1 MMVQAATES
10 RQRLI
15 NAAIAVFGEFG
26 FRGATTRRIADAAGV
41 NEVTIFRLFGS
52 KSALLEEAVRQS
64 EERTGRPSHRLL
76 PETPGDAAA
85 ELEAWA
91 RDHWRTMRD
100 RRSVIR
106 KMMSE
111 VEEHP
116 EISACL
122 NDGWDRMRQNVLRY
136 VEKLRDRG
144 SVDAGAPIPTAV
156 AMFTGALFADA
167 MGRDIKRNAYPPER
181 QAIAEYTQLFLI
193 SIGYRQERRGAGAA
207 RRQST
212 ASP

>member
-1 MMVQAATES
+1 
-10 RQRLI
+10 
-15 NAAIAVFGEFG
+15 
-26 FRGATTRRIADAAGV
+26 
-41 NEVTIFRLFGS
+41 
-52 KSALLEEAVRQS
+52 
-64 EERTGRPSHRLL
+64 
-76 PETPGDAAA
+76 
-85 ELEAWA
+85 
-91 RDHWRTMRD
+91 MRE

-122 NDGWDRMRQNVLRY
+122 TDGWDRMRQNVLRY

-144 SVDAGAPIPTAV
+144 AVDADAPVGTAV

-167 MGRDIKRNAYPPER
+167 MGRDIKRNAYAPER
-181 QAIAEYTQLFLI
+181 QAIAEYTQLFLN
-193 SIGYRQERRGAGAA
+193 SIGYREERRGAAAA